1 MNTTNTARFGLLLAI
16 LVGFS
21 AHASADIAPRPPV
34 SPPVNILPPQ
44 PPPDAGLPDVRLEKR
59 ITATLAD
66 QGKGTTL
73 IIPKAWLTAKTST
86 TQPDDATPAPH
97 AAANRSAALQT
108 TLAGLLLGAILMLTS
123 WQLLQRRQVNSTLLS
138 LAGAVIVLLLAGA
151 AQADLALPPGQPG
164 LQVGPG
170 QTSGSITLQTTDTG
184 DVAQLTLSRDI
195 VHTLFADAGK
205 H

>member
-97 AAANRSAALQT
+97 AALQT